1 MIFWIATAITALLV
15 VGLLIAESRH
25 SQLGKWICKP
35 LASAGFVAAA
45 LARHAEQTAYG
56 RAVLA
61 ALVLSFLGDLLLI
74 PKSKKIF
81 QAGILSFLLGHVA
94 FCYAFVAH
102 GVHTTSFAGTL
113 IVLVI
118 VAVLVG
124 RWLLAHVEGGMRIP
138 VLAYIAVITTMVA
151 CAAGTRT
158 PIIFAGAFAFY
169 LSDLSVARDR
179 FVAPGFI
186 NRLWGLPLYYG
197 AQLVLAATVI

>member
-1 MIFWIATAITALLV
+1 VSFEISCAITAAAV
-15 VGLLIAESRH
+15 VGLLVAEYRK

-35 LASAGFVAAA
+35 IASAGFVAAA
-45 LARHAEQTAYG
+45 WARHALDTPYG
-56 RAVLA
+56 KAVMA

-94 FCYAFVAH
+94 FCYAFVVH
-102 GVHTTSFAGTL
+102 GVHTASFAGT
-113 IVLVI
+113 IVVLVV
-118 VAVLVG
+118 VAALVG
-124 RWLLAHVEGGMRIP
+124 RWLLKHVQGGMRIP

-151 CAAGTRT
+151 CAAGTRV
-158 PIIFAGAFAFY
+158 PLVFGGAFAFY

-197 AQLVLAATVI
+197 AQLVLAATV